1 MAKSPEKLEVP
12 ARRAPALTQGRF
24 GADPA
29 GGPGVRL
36 ALVHP
41 VSSVLISVSPA
52 KMRAVSKALE
62 ARFGVSLPEPSGA
75 AQSRKLR
82 LCWCGPGQF
91 YAVAEDAA
99 EGALL
104 KDLHAALGP
113 IAVLTDQSHSRVTFR
128 LSGAKATAL
137 LAKGGT
143 SLDVH
148 PGAFETGSSAMTVLA
163 HVPAQIVHLV
173 EGIYDVSIPRSF
185 TSSFREW
192 LLHQA
197 EGFGL
202 EVV

>member
-1 MAKSPEKLEVP
+1 MAKSLAIPS
-12 ARRAPALTQGRF
+12 RRAPAWTQGRF

-41 VSSVLISVSPA
+41 VSSVLISVSPPKA
-52 KMRAVSKALE
+52 RAVSKALA
-62 ARFGVSLPEPSGA
+62 ARFGVELPQASGA
-75 AQSRKLR
+75 AQSKKLR

-91 YAVAEDAA
+91 YAVVENAA

-104 KDLHAALGP
+104 KDLQGVLGGL
-113 IAVLTDQSHSRVTFR
+113 AVLTDQSHSRVTFR

-148 PGAFETGSSAMTVLA
+148 PSAFETGSSAMTVLA

-173 EGIYDVSIPRSF
+173 EGVYDVSLPRSF